1 VRSGEIDP
9 EFLSFPL
16 DDLADAGLSR
26 AKDLGATHAEFRF
39 ERRRSQTV
47 GARDRNLER
56 LQSVDQVGFGLRV
69 IFDGGWGF
77 ASEIALSPESA
88 RTAAENAVLVA
99 KQFRTLNSEPV
110 ELAAEPT
117 YEDTHVSSFEKNPFE
132 VESSTKIE
140 HLLSL
145 NERVLSSGKIDHV
158 DSSILQVQENKFFA
172 SLSGSR
178 ITQQR
183 IRVNSDFTATKV
195 DKSSGAFETMS
206 STSPPLGKGWEGIT
220 NGHDYFSDAERIPE
234 LLEEKIKAKSVEPGR
249 YDLVIHPSNL
259 WLTIH
264 ESIGHSTELD
274 RALGYEATLAG
285 TSFATTDKLGE
296 LHVGSEVM
304 HVTGDRV
311 VEHGLSTVGYDDE
324 GVKAQQWDIIKDG
337 VLVGYQLNRQM
348 ASKIGLDRSNGCAY
362 ADSPSNVPIQRMP
375 NVTLQPSPKAISL
388 DDLIGAVD
396 RGIYIVGNKS
406 WSIDQQRYNFQFS
419 GQQFWEI
426 KGGKLI
432 GQLNDVAYQGNTIQ
446 FWNSMEAVGGKDT
459 FILFGTFQCG
469 KGLPGQAAS
478 ASHGCP
484 AGLFRSVNVLN
495 SAREG

>member
-1 VRSGEIDP
+1 MQRAEIDP
-9 EFLSFPL
+9 EFLSFDL
-16 DDLADAGLSR
+16 DNLADAGLSR
-26 AKDLGATHAEFRF
+26 AKELGATHAEFRF
-39 ERRRSQTV
+39 ERLRSQVVT
-47 GARDRNLER
+47 ARDRNLER
-56 LQSVDQVGFGLRV
+56 LQNTVQVGFGLRV

-77 ASEIALSPESA
+77 ASDIDLSPESA
-88 RTAAENAVLVA
+88 RNAADIAVAVA
-99 KQFRTLNSEPV
+99 KQFRSLNSEPV
-110 ELAAEPT
+110 ELAPEPA
-117 YEDTHVSSFEKNPFE
+117 YEDTHISSYETNPFE
-132 VESSTKIE
+132 VDDSTKVD

-145 NERVLSSGKIDHV
+145 NEKVLSSGKVDHV
-158 DSSILQVQENKFFA
+158 DSAILQVQENKFFA
-172 SLSGSR
+172 TLGGSR

-220 NGHDYFSDAERIPE
+220 NDHDYFSDAERIPE
-234 LLEEKIKAKSVEPGR
+234 LLEEKIKARSVEPGR

-274 RALGYEATLAG
+274 RALGYEATMAG
-285 TSFATTDKLGE
+285 TSFATIDKLGE

-337 VLVGYQLNRQM
+337 VLVGYQVNRQM
-348 ASKIGLDRSNGCAY
+348 ASKIGLSRSNGCAY
-362 ADSPSNVPIQRMP
+362 SDSPSNIPIQRMP
-375 NVTLQPSPKAISL
+375 NVTLQPGNKPTSI
-388 DDLIGAVD
+388 DDLIGGVD

-426 KGGKLI
+426 KGGKLA
-432 GQLNDVAYQGNTIQ
+432 GQLNDVAYQGNTIE

-469 KGLPGQAAS
+469 KGQPGQVAP

>member
-1 VRSGEIDP
+1 MRSADIDP
-9 EFLSFPL
+9 EFLSL
-16 DDLADAGLSR
+16 GLGKLADAGLSR
-26 AKDLGATHAEFRF
+26 AKELGATHAEFRV
-39 ERRRSQTV
+39 ERRRSQIIA
-47 GARDRNLER
+47 ARDRNLER
-56 LQSVDQVGFGLRV
+56 MQKVDQVGFGLRV

-77 ASEIALSPESA
+77 ASEINLSPESA
-88 RTAAENAVLVA
+88 RSAADNAVAVA

-110 ELAAEPT
+110 ELAPEPV
-117 YEDTHVSSFEKNPFE
+117 YEDTHVSSYDINPFE
-132 VESSTKIE
+132 VEDSTKID

-145 NERVLSSGKIDHV
+145 NEKVLSSGKVDFV
-158 DSSILQVQENKFFA
+158 DSAILQVQENKFFA
-172 SLSGSR
+172 TLDGSR

-183 IRVNSDFTATKV
+183 VRVNSDFTATKV
-195 DKSSGAFETMS
+195 DKTSGAFETMS

-285 TSFATTDKLGE
+285 TSFATIDKLGE
-296 LHVGSEVM
+296 LHIGSEVM

-324 GVKAQQWDIIKDG
+324 GVKAQQWDIIKEG

-348 ASKIGLDRSNGCAY
+348 ASKIGQERSNGCAY

-375 NVTLQPSPKAISL
+375 NVTLQPSPDAMSL
-388 DDLIGAVD
+388 DDLIGGVE

-426 KGGKLI
+426 KSGKLV
-432 GQLNDVAYQGNTIQ
+432 GQLNDVAYQGNTIE
-446 FWNSMEAVGGKDT
+446 FWNSMEAVGGKNT

-469 KGLPGQAAS
+469 KGLPGQAAP

-495 SAREG
+495 SAQEG